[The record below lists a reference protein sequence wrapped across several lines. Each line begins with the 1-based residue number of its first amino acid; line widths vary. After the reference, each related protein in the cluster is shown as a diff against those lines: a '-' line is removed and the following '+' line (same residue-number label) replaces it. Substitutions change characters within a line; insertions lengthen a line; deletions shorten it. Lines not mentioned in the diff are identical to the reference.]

1 MKILR
6 TPLALTALLLT
17 GFGAAATLSAQDAD
31 ITYSS
36 WTSRPVIR
44 VAQDY
49 ILPEGETVTDVR
61 VIFGNA
67 TIDGQ
72 VDGDVLVVFGT
83 ARLGPKSVIDGTIAV
98 IGGSADAAP
107 GAAVRS
113 DFVVI
118 GGTLNAPAGFDH
130 GGEHVVIGSEWLG
143 GMLSG
148 VVPWVTRGLIWGR
161 LIVPDLGWIWTIV
174 GIFFML
180 YLALAVIFDGPVTAT
195 ANAVRAKPLSMF
207 MTGLL
212 VLILTIPAL
221 AIVAAS
227 VIGLLLIPFIVCAL
241 VVAALFGKAA
251 VCRAIGR
258 SVIRSEEE
266 TRAGAVAAFAIGFA
280 VLTLAYL
287 VPVLGFVT
295 WALTSVLGFG
305 AATVTLRQMLR
316 RERPVPPAPPAGPTV
331 PVTYAPAVFDTPGEL
346 SAPVAFAAPASPEV
360 PAAFAAPASP
370 VAPASAASFASAANL
385 AAYPRA
391 TFLDRLAA
399 FAIDAILVAIICE
412 LLDWNHQEG
421 TFPMVL
427 LAYHIAFWAWKGT
440 TLGGIVCSLRVV
452 RTHGAE
458 LRPID
463 AVIRGLTS
471 VLSLCALGIGAFW
484 MLWDPESQTWHDKI
498 AGTLVVKVPRELV
511 LP

>member
-17 GFGAAATLSAQDAD
+17 GFGTAATLSAQDAE
-31 ITYSS
+31 ITYSG

-44 VAQDY
+44 IAQDY

-83 ARLGPKSVIDGTIAV
+83 ARLGPKSMVEGTIAV

-107 GAAVRS
+107 GASVRQ
-113 DFVVI
+113 DVVVI
-118 GGTLNAPAGFDH
+118 GGTLNAPSGFDH
-130 GGEHVVIGSEWLG
+130 DGDHVVIGSEWLG

-148 VVPWVTRGLIWGR
+148 IVPWVTRGLIWGR
-161 LIVPDLGWIWTIV
+161 LIVPDLGWIWTVV

-180 YLALAVIFDGPVTAT
+180 YLALTVIFDGPVTAT
-195 ANAVRAKPLSMF
+195 ANAVRTKPLSMF

-212 VLILTIPAL
+212 VLVLTIPAL

-227 VIGLLLIPFIVCAL
+227 VIGILLIPFIVCAL

-258 SVIRSEEE
+258 SVIRPEEE
-266 TRAGAVAAFAIGFA
+266 TRAGAIAAFAIGFA

-316 RERPVPPAPPAGPTV
+316 RERPVVPPAPQAGPTV
-331 PVTYAPAVFDTPGEL
+331 PATYAPAAAVTSVDPA
-346 SAPVAFAAPASPEV
+346 APVVFATPVEPVERTEPAER
-360 PAAFAAPASP
+360 P
-370 VAPASAASFASAANL
+370 VAHVHGSGL

-399 FAIDAILVAIICE
+399 FALDCVLVAIACE
-412 LLDWNHQEG
+412 LLDLNRNEG
-421 TFPMVL
+421 LYPML
-427 LAYHIAFWAWKGT
+427 LLGYHVAFWAWKGT
-440 TLGGIVCSLRVV
+440 TLGGIICSLRVI

-458 LRPID
+458 LRPVD

-471 VLSLCALGIGAFW
+471 VFSVAALGIGCFW
-484 MLWDPESQTWHDKI
+484 MLWDPENQTWHDKI

>member
-6 TPLALTALLLT
+6 LPLVLAALLAT
-17 GFGAAATLSAQDAD
+17 GAGTTATIAAQDAE

-36 WTSRPVIR
+36 WSSRPIIR
-44 VAQDY
+44 IAQDY
-49 ILPEGETVTDVR
+49 ILPEGDTVTDVR

-83 ARLGPKSVIDGTIAV
+83 ARLGPKAMIDGTVAV
-98 IGGSADAAP
+98 IGGSANAAP
-107 GAAVRS
+107 GASVRR
-113 DFVVI
+113 DLVII
-118 GGTLNAPAGFDH
+118 GGTLNAPAGFTH
-130 GGEHVVIGSEWLG
+130 GGDHVVIGSEWLG

-148 VVPWVTRGLIWGR
+148 VAPWVTRGVIWGR
-161 LIVPDLGWIWTIV
+161 LIVPDLPWVWTVV
-174 GIFFML
+174 GIFFLL
-180 YLALAVIFDGPVTAT
+180 YLALTVIFDRPVTA
-195 ANAVRAKPLSMF
+195 AADALRAKPLSMF

-227 VIGLLLIPFIVCAL
+227 VIGILLIPFILCAL
-241 VVAALFGKAA
+241 IVAGLFGKAA

-258 SVIRSEEE
+258 SIIKSDAEE
-266 TRAGAVAAFAIGFA
+266 TRGREIAAFVLGFA

-305 AATVTLRQMLR
+305 AAMVTLRQMLR
-316 RERPVPPAPPAGPTV
+316 RERPAPPPAAYAAPLEPAA
-331 PVTYAPAVFDTPGEL
+331 PVT
-346 SAPVAFAAPASPEV
+346 FAAPVEPMERAERPEPQVHAGGLAS
-360 PAAFAAPASP
+360 
-370 VAPASAASFASAANL
+370 
-385 AAYPRA
+385 YPRA

-399 FAIDAILVAIICE
+399 FALDAILVAIICE
-412 LLDWNHQEG
+412 LLEWNRYEG
-421 TFPMVL
+421 TFPML
-427 LAYHIAFWAWKGT
+427 LLGYHIAFWAWKGT
-440 TLGGIVCSLRVV
+440 TLGGIICSLRVI

-458 LRPID
+458 LRPAD

-471 VLSLCALGIGAFW
+471 VFSLAALGIGCFW
-484 MLWDPESQTWHDKI
+484 MLWDPENQTWHDKI